1 MTRYLTFAEVLQ
13 LHQSVLERW
22 GGAGGIRDINAL
34 ESALAQSRQSFGDA
48 DLYPD
53 LPSKAAALCFSLVL
67 NHPFIDGNKRIGHAA
82 MEVFLLV
89 NGHELRA
96 PVDEQERIVLDLAA
110 GQLARDAFL
119 EWVKR
124 HITPAQQ

>member
-1 MTRYLTFAEVLQ
+1 MTRYLTFAEVLE

-34 ESALAQSRQSFGDA
+34 ESALAQPRQSFGEV

-53 LPSKAAALCFSLVL
+53 LASKAAALCFSLVL

-82 MEVFLLV
+82 MEVFLMV
-89 NGHELRA
+89 NGQELRSS
-96 PVDEQERIVLDLAA
+96 VDNQERTILDLAA
-110 GQLARDAFL
+110 GQLSRDAFL
-119 EWVKR
+119 EWVNQ
-124 HITPAQQ
+124 HIAPVKQ